1 MVLKF
6 TNKIKLKN
14 IFEKSDLIILA
25 SLLTTLFLWFN
36 APEIRYG
43 LGPLI
48 SLPCFFIILLV
59 KNLNLIEFLR
69 SQNKKISLIMG
80 TLCFL
85 FFTKS
90 FVYFQY
96 SDLFINK
103 KNEFNYSNH
112 IKKIGT
118 YDNVDF
124 YKSTIWQCAEFK
136 EVCVNT
142 VKKNYRIE
150 KKLNYKIYKSE

>member
-1 MVLKF
+1 
-6 TNKIKLKN
+6 
-14 IFEKSDLIILA
+14 
-25 SLLTTLFLWFN
+25 
-36 APEIRYG
+36 
-43 LGPLI
+43 
-48 SLPCFFIILLV
+48 
-59 KNLNLIEFLR
+59 
-69 SQNKKISLIMG
+69 MG

-124 YKSTIWQCAEFK
+124 INPQFGN
-136 EVCVNT
+136 VQNL
-142 VKKNYRIE
+142 KKFV
-150 KKLNYKIYKSE
+150 